1 MKYIYSIFF
10 IVSIVLLHSN
20 EIDKKVILK
29 SGVNF
34 ITNKHII
41 GTPITKYSTSSND
54 DSVINEPLSINIK
67 GENLIRRAEIIFFGS
82 LTFST
87 FLGWL
92 MFSAYNS
99 IMYEDTF
106 GKLRRYQFLTLY
118 LGGSVIAFSVSL
130 SDLFI
135 RLKPYF
141 KRVEFY

>member
-1 MKYIYSIFF
+1 MKCIYCIFLVLSIA
-10 IVSIVLLHSN
+10 LLHSN
-20 EIDKKVILK
+20 DFDKKVILK
-29 SGVNF
+29 NGVNI
-34 ITNKHII
+34 ITNKQIT
-41 GTPITKYSTSSND
+41 GTSISKYSTSSNE
-54 DSVINEPLSINIK
+54 DSILNEPLSINIK